1 MKIQKNFGPDFIS
14 LLIEDEPQT
23 YKEAMSSL
31 EAPLWKE
38 VINIEVDSIL
48 HNHTWEL
55 VDLPPGN
62 KTIGYKWIFKRKL
75 KADSSVDKY
84 KARLVAKGY
93 RQNEGLNY
101 FDIYAP
107 VSRITSIRMLI
118 AIAAL
123 NNMKYIKWM
132 FKQLS

>member
-14 LLIEDEPQT
+14 LLIEDEAQT
-23 YKEAMSSL
+23 YKEVMSSL

-84 KARLVAKGY
+84 KARLVTKGY

-107 VSRITSIRMLI
+107 V
-118 AIAAL
+118 
-123 NNMKYIKWM
+123 
-132 FKQLS
+132 QE